1 MIAQILS
8 PFVIGTLNHKIE
20 YQLSKIEDGVAREL
34 YNSSGDSLAD
44 MYRNMALVTSLN
56 DRVKSPY
63 IEFVLS
69 SPIGERLSDEKFL
82 EVSKE
87 YMENMGYG
95 NSYYTVIKNDDK
107 DTLHVHILATTIDLD
122 GFRISDSYSKLRS
135 GKIMRELE
143 IKYGLEI
150 MEKGKYSCD
159 KTLGEAQYRQYYFDT
174 ALHKALRS
182 YATKT
187 RLQTLLEQSK
197 IYNEISSGKKSY
209 TNTEWGVILGED
221 LYNNVFQELYKGKY
235 FKSLF
240 KDELLSVLDRLS
252 SKCKNVN
259 EFRNKIKEEGYY
271 MRLVSDK
278 GRSHYV
284 YGLPDQSFYLKDSSL
299 PMHYRYGNI
308 TFVGEQMAADE
319 QKHYLYN
326 KIFSVLHASLNY
338 DDFKNNIEQEG
349 IVLQEHKNERG
360 VYGLSFSLD
369 TVEIPEVFKS
379 SEISRRLTYKNI
391 QNYFIKEATE
401 EQRTAIK
408 PIVLCYS
415 NNRQEWEREMNYMYP
430 VMMGLLDDDG
440 PRSHYKED
448 DELPNIKKKKKRSS
462 KSKGL
467 SY

>member
-1 MIAQILS
+1 MIAQILN
-8 PFVIGTLNHKIE
+8 PFVIDTLNHKIE
-20 YQLSKIEDGVAREL
+20 YQLNKIEDGVAREL

-44 MYRNMALVTSLN
+44 MYRNMPLVTGLN

-95 NSYYTVIKNDDK
+95 NSCYTVIKNDDK

-122 GFRISDSYSKLRS
+122 GLRISDGYSKLRS

-143 IKYGLEI
+143 IKHGLEI
-150 MEKGKYSCD
+150 MEKGKSFSN

-187 RLQTLLEQSK
+187 HLQTLLEKSETYNT
-197 IYNEISSGKKSY
+197 IYSSKKSY
-209 TNTEWGVILGED
+209 TNTEWRIILGED
-221 LYNNVFQELYKGKY
+221 LYNTVFHELDKGKF

-252 SKCKNVN
+252 TECKNVN

-284 YGLPDQSFYLKDSSL
+284 YGLPEQSFYLKDSAL
-299 PMHYRYGNI
+299 PMHYRFGNI
-308 TFVGEQMAADE
+308 TFVGKQMAVDE

-326 KIFSVLHASLNY
+326 KIFAVLHASLNY
-338 DDFKNNIEQEG
+338 DDFKNRLEQEN
-349 IVLQEHKNERG
+349 IVLQEHKNKTG
-360 VYGLSFSLD
+360 VYGLSFSLGR
-369 TVEIPEVFKS
+369 VEMPEIFKS
-379 SEISRRLTYKNI
+379 SEISRRLTYNNI

-401 EQRTAIK
+401 EKRTAIK

-415 NNRQEWEREMNYMYP
+415 NNRQEWDREMDYMYP
-430 VMMGLLDDDG
+430 TMLLLLDDDG
-440 PRSHYKED
+440 SRSHYKED
-448 DELPNIKKKKKRSS
+448 DELPNKKKKKKRT
-462 KSKGL
+462 KGL